1 MKRILVVE
9 DNPMNQDM
17 IKAFF
22 KEINHDILVANNG
35 VEGVKMT
42 RQYKPDLIFMDIHM
56 PGIDGY
62 EAMHRIREKDKSTPI
77 VAFSADAFKEQQE
90 KAMAAGFSSYITK
103 PIQLDILI
111 KCLNEFLGTK
121 ESDIPDQRKVL
132 TKSENKKLNTILES
146 LKSTPI
152 YETEKLVVYAEK
164 LSKLVSTD
172 LKEALLEIIYSGDGR
187 GFEKLIAQIKNQ
199 N

>member
-1 MKRILVVE
+1 
-9 DNPMNQDM
+9 MNQDM

-22 KEINHDILVANNG
+22 NEINHEILVANDG

-42 RQYKPDLIFMDIHM
+42 FQYKPDLIFMDIHM

-90 KAMAAGFSSYITK
+90 KALAAGFSSYITK

-111 KCLNEFLGTK
+111 
-121 ESDIPDQRKVL
+121 S
-132 TKSENKKLNTILES
+132 
-146 LKSTPI
+146 
-152 YETEKLVVYAEK
+152 
-164 LSKLVSTD
+164 
-172 LKEALLEIIYSGDGR
+172 SG
-187 GFEKLIAQIKNQ
+187 
-199 N
+199 